1 MNALLLVLAVTH
13 QQYAAAFMVR
23 PQAAPSLA
31 SGEPATCTS
40 TSSLGGGLH
49 VATDVS
55 TRPRAA
61 YTRLRSRQDVAPSGT
76 SGDGDYSR
84 EEEQPEDAADV
95 DVERLMSSLES
106 SDLFGGGG
114 ATGGEGEGGGGGRGG
129 LAAAASKAVAD
140 IEDPGKLVLEAA
152 KPFRDEMDR
161 IQAEFQR
168 NVAEKEEEMDKK
180 LDDMLKN
187 IDGKK

>member
-114 ATGGEGEGGGGGRGG
+114 ATGGEGEGGGGGGGGWRRQPVRPWRTSRTRESWCWRRRSRSATRWTESRRSSRGTWRKRRKRWTR
-129 LAAAASKAVAD
+129 SSTTC
-140 IEDPGKLVLEAA
+140 
-152 KPFRDEMDR
+152 
-161 IQAEFQR
+161 
-168 NVAEKEEEMDKK
+168 
-180 LDDMLKN
+180 
-187 IDGKK
+187 